1 MKKPYIYSL
10 ISILMW
16 STLATS
22 AKLLLDNFTN
32 FQVLCV
38 SSLIAAIVLLIMNI
52 VSGKIKVLKNYKLMD
67 WIKTI
72 LAGIPGIFLYHIFYY
87 AGADILPAS
96 QAFIINYL
104 WPVMSIIFACIL
116 LKEKMTIRKAV
127 ALLVS
132 FAGVILVTGS
142 GISEVGGLFAS
153 GAIFCS
159 LGAVSYGLFTVL
171 NQMISYDKCIS
182 MMINFAVSFILAG
195 IVVVAKDGVFM
206 PNGTQ
211 LLGLLWNGIITL
223 AVPNTLWIIAL
234 EKRDTAKISNLAYIT
249 PFVSLIWARLILKEE
264 LRPACI
270 FGLVIIVLG
279 IFIQL
284 KDRRNTVKSN
294 NLNSTSR

>member
-1 MKKPYIYSL
+1 MKKAYIYSL

-22 AKLLLDNFTN
+22 AKLLLDDFTN

-52 VSGKIKVLKNYKLMD
+52 VTGEISLLKNYKLKD
-67 WIKTI
+67 WMKTI

-116 LKEKMTIRKAV
+116 LKEKMTLRKAV
-127 ALLVS
+127 AVLVS
-132 FAGVILVTGS
+132 FAGVIVVTGS
-142 GISEVGGLFAS
+142 GLSEVGSSFAPGALFC
-153 GAIFCS
+153 I

-171 NQMISYDKCIS
+171 NQIISYDKCIS
-182 MMINFAVSFILAG
+182 MMVNFVVSFILTG
-195 IVVVAKDGVFM
+195 IVVVAKDGLFM
-206 PNGTQ
+206 PDGMQ
-211 LLGLLWNGIITL
+211 LCGLLWNGIITL

-234 EKRDTAKISNLAYIT
+234 EKGDTAKISNLAYIT
-249 PFVSLIWARLILKEE
+249 PFLSLIWARLILKEE
-264 LRPACI
+264 LNPASVI
-270 FGLVIIVLG
+270 GLVIIVLG

-284 KDRRNTVKSN
+284 KDSKKQV
-294 NLNSTSR
+294 